1 MGVALDY
8 RFRPA
13 NMNASMKRNL
23 PRADLYNVAN
33 YWGRWEDEL
42 TAAGFG
48 NGALYKKFLLD
59 SPYLDHKD
67 SDLYDLLARE
77 AWKERWSKDIQWDE
91 LPSTYEIDQDKRIYR
106 SPHVDKT
113 CALWSVERS
122 HVKEVSLSK
131 PPEVQNPYE
140 MARRCFWSGALCSEE
155 EAFRDSLLEAI
166 DDVRCI
172 ELMRSFSDPV
182 GKPVTAREVGKCI
195 DGFCANEGGFTRW
208 KGGLPKNRF
217 VVSFDLGSDLH
228 LCFGIHEIQ
237 KKSYGHTCFRLH
249 DLISLVRSDQIESS
263 HQFSSE
269 HPSRI
274 QALPMMWGGYD
285 VRDNTPIDF
294 YVALAFRL
302 RVYQLLCK
310 AFVKFFRDVE

>member
-1 MGVALDY
+1 MPCRLGVALDY

-13 NMNASMKRNL
+13 NMNASIKRNL

-77 AWKERWSKDIQWDE
+77 AWKERRSKDIQWDE
-91 LPSTYEIDQDKRIYR
+91 LPSTFEIDQDKRIYR
-106 SPHVDKT
+106 SPHVDKA

-140 MARRCFWSGALCSEE
+140 MARRCFWNGALCSEE

-182 GKPVTAREVGKCI
+182 GKPVTARRWENVLMVFVRTRVDLLDGKVGCQKIGLLFLLIWVTICI
-195 DGFCANEGGFTRW
+195 
-208 KGGLPKNRF
+208 
-217 VVSFDLGSDLH
+217 
-228 LCFGIHEIQ
+228 
-237 KKSYGHTCFRLH
+237 Y
-249 DLISLVRSDQIESS
+249 
-263 HQFSSE
+263 
-269 HPSRI
+269 
-274 QALPMMWGGYD
+274 
-285 VRDNTPIDF
+285 
-294 YVALAFRL
+294 ALAFTRFKRNRTGTL
-302 RVYQLLCK
+302 VLGCMT
-310 AFVKFFRDVE
+310 